1 MLLVSILNFVQD
13 SVSLCNEYKMMREI
27 IVVSQLCQLLLY
39 GFDFINE
46 NFVLIYSS
54 DDLLPFTM
62 DTFKHA
68 VYM

>member
-1 MLLVSILNFVQD
+1 
-13 SVSLCNEYKMMREI
+13 MREI